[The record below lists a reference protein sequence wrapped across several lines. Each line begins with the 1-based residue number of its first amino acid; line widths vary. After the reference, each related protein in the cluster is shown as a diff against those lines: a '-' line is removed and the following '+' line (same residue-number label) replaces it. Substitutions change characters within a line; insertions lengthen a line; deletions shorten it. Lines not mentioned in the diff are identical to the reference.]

1 MQCSTKQWLCLVTIV
16 SQSKV
21 LEVPSLC
28 LVFVNKCPC
37 EIIWTVA
44 SIPIICITFSENLTQ
59 FSMIVNPTIKSL
71 LFSEC
76 RSHKNTYKTPYDK
89 YRCRSEKY
97 ILNRRV
103 LTGILFS
110 YRLCLKVIDSVC
122 IKVSLIT
129 FLRIHYRIPVEIK
142 RCRYCVKQK
151 CFKTW
156 VYKSYIY
163 FNSLFYLPL
172 LPQMNI
178 LNSNIEVNGGY
189 HFDD

>member
-1 MQCSTKQWLCLVTIV
+1 MDSLIFTLAPVTILNVAILWMPAMQCSTKQWLCLVTIV

-89 YRCRSEKY
+89 YRSRPEKY

-103 LTGILFS
+103 LNLEYHLHHVG
-110 YRLCLKVIDSVC
+110 
-122 IKVSLIT
+122 
-129 FLRIHYRIPVEIK
+129 H
-142 RCRYCVKQK
+142 
-151 CFKTW
+151 
-156 VYKSYIY
+156 IY
-163 FNSLFYLPL
+163 FPTFT
-172 LPQMNI
+172 
-178 LNSNIEVNGGY
+178 
-189 HFDD
+189 FA